1 MIPADIANRYA
12 CPVSGIQY
20 PELQPLLRRHNGRLV
35 SCGYYPLLE
44 QTDEGQWVL
53 VAGYVRELLVFEPED
68 VLVVHGWGVDIW
80 RLCQEDGIYYLQ
92 DSIAFASS
100 VLTMM
105 DSLEEP
111 LL

>member
-1 MIPADIANRYA
+1 MIPYSITTRYA
-12 CPVSGIQY
+12 FPVTGIQY
-20 PELQPLLRRHNGRLV
+20 AELQPLLRKNNGRLV

-53 VAGYVRELLVFEPED
+53 VAGYELELLVFEPED

-92 DSIAFASS
+92 DTLYFNSS
-100 VLTMM
+100 VLAMM
-105 DSLEEP
+105 DAIEEP

>member
-1 MIPADIANRYA
+1 MIPAEITTRYA
-12 CPVSGIQY
+12 SPVSCIQY

-44 QTDEGQWVL
+44 CNEGCWSL
-53 VAGYVRELLVFEPED
+53 VAGYERELLVFEPED
-68 VLVVHGWGVDIW
+68 VLVVYGWTVDIW
-80 RLCQEDGIYYLQ
+80 RICDDGAYALQ

-100 VLTMM
+100 VLAML

>member
-1 MIPADIANRYA
+1 MIPAEITTRYA
-12 CPVSGIQY
+12 SPVSCIQY
-20 PELQPLLRRHNGRLV
+20 AELQPLLRRHNGRLV

-53 VAGYVRELLVFEPED
+53 VAGYERELLVFEPED
-68 VLVVHGWGVDIW
+68 VLVVYGWTVDIW
-80 RLCQEDGIYYLQ
+80 RICDDGIYYLQ

-100 VLTMM
+100 VLAMQ